1 MTADLVSD
9 FDYHPYESHVRQF
22 RVPRGNVLRFD
33 AEAYVCDAL
42 FDDVVLR
49 HFAFRDAWF
58 KVNVTFDEAGKLV
71 ETAGGPGH
79 PSFAFNCDVAT
90 PMVTHGNA
98 VYAVDLYADVLVE
111 ADGVSHQV
119 QDVPELEQ
127 AAAAG
132 LLSEYELQNARRGL
146 DRLLGLVKN
155 GELVSFLSDVYPF
168 GPSGAGPAWPM
179 LRVPL
184 ADVPELQPRHRP
196 TWERAGPGIQPRP

>member
-1 MTADLVSD
+1 MADLLSD
-9 FDYHPYESHVRQF
+9 FDYHPYEAHVRQF
-22 RVPRGNVLRFD
+22 RMPHGNVLRFD

-49 HFAFRDAWF
+49 HFAFRDEWF
-58 KVNVTFDEAGKLV
+58 KINITLDEAGKLV
-71 ETAGGPGH
+71 ETPGGPDH
-79 PSFAFNCDVAT
+79 PPFAFNCDVAT

-119 QDVPELEQ
+119 QDFPELEE
-127 AAAAG
+127 AAAG
-132 LLSEYELQNARRGL
+132 DLLSEYELQNARRGL

-155 GELVSFLSDVYPF
+155 GQLMSFLNNVCPF
-168 GPSGAGPAWPM
+168 GPSGAGPALPT

-184 ADVPELQPRHRP
+184 ADVPELQPQHRP
-196 TWERAGPGIQPRP
+196 TWEPEVNPVSSRE